1 MFPSPDTSARA
12 TPSLQ
17 WVPWPPL
24 AGALRFPTFI
34 GTMGFYDRSRS
45 IRHPSGRPLGSRTS
59 PNEEEIGS
67 SLRFLGHPCGACPGL
82 ETPASRPDLANSGRC
97 RILPS
102 ANLDNVG
109 LATMDNFGADPSRP
123 AALLSTL
130 RTHRS
135 PGEWQDSLLTCL
147 LDFSQVGLAP
157 SVLDEFDHPLHPEKT
172 RLIEFGRYAAERR
185 KKRGK
190 GKPETFTVDAR
201 CPEQRDIL
209 SVLLC
214 AHGPARLARFSDFV
228 FGP

>member
-82 ETPASRPDLANSGRC
+82 ETPASRHDLANR
-97 RILPS
+97 
-102 ANLDNVG
+102 
-109 LATMDNFGADPSRP
+109 
-123 AALLSTL
+123 
-130 RTHRS
+130 
-135 PGEWQDSLLTCL
+135 GEEHTSELQSSDQFVW
-147 LDFSQVGLAP
+147 
-157 SVLDEFDHPLHPEKT
+157 
-172 RLIEFGRYAAERR
+172 RL
-185 KKRGK
+185 
-190 GKPETFTVDAR
+190 
-201 CPEQRDIL
+201 
-209 SVLLC
+209 
-214 AHGPARLARFSDFV
+214 
-228 FGP
+228 

>member
-1 MFPSPDTSARA
+1 MNRY
-12 TPSLQ
+12 
-17 WVPWPPL
+17 
-24 AGALRFPTFI
+24 
-34 GTMGFYDRSRS
+34 TMGFYDRSRS

-82 ETPASRPDLANSGRC
+82 ETPASRHDLANSGRC

-157 SVLDEFDHPLHPEKT
+157 LLVSANTIFRGLVIEVAAISLCSGLTVCLPPRSFLPLQVRHPPRSGWLDE
-172 RLIEFGRYAAERR
+172 R
-185 KKRGK
+185 
-190 GKPETFTVDAR
+190 
-201 CPEQRDIL
+201 
-209 SVLLC
+209 
-214 AHGPARLARFSDFV
+214 
-228 FGP
+228 

>member
-1 MFPSPDTSARA
+1 MHIAPEFCVSTMSPSPDTSARA

-59 PNEEEIGS
+59 PNEEEIRS

-82 ETPASRPDLANSGRC
+82 ETPASRHDLANSGRC

-147 LDFSQVGLAP
+147 LDFDQAG
-157 SVLDEFDHPLHPEKT
+157 
-172 RLIEFGRYAAERR
+172 
-185 KKRGK
+185 
-190 GKPETFTVDAR
+190 FT
-201 CPEQRDIL
+201 
-209 SVLLC
+209 
-214 AHGPARLARFSDFV
+214 PA
-228 FGP
+228 G